1 MSIDKQTKLLR
12 RKYIIR
18 KKIFGVPERPRL
30 SVYRSLKHIYAQV
43 IDDTTSRT
51 ILALSTLSKEF
62 KNKSTGSNSKTK
74 TEKAKLVGELL
85 GKKLLEKGIQSI
97 VFDRAGRK
105 YHGRIKALADG
116 VRAAGVKF

>member
-1 MSIDKQTKLLR
+1 MTITKQETLLR

-18 KKIFGVPERPRL
+18 KKIIGIPERPRL

-43 IDDTTSRT
+43 IDDNSSRT
-51 ILALSTLSKEF
+51 IAAVSTLSKEF
-62 KNKSTGSNSKTK
+62 KTKLSEDNKTK

-85 GKKLLEKGIQSI
+85 GRKISELGVQKV
-97 VFDRAGRK
+97 VFDRSGRK

-116 VRAAGVKF
+116 VRSQGVKF